1 MANSPNQA
9 PAVRTGF
16 LNFCKPAGLTSMDAL
31 RRIKVIT
38 GQKQKVGHAGTMDPL
53 AHGVLP
59 ICFGQ
64 ATRLM
69 EHVVGGIKR
78 YTVTIK
84 LGEITSTFDA
94 EGEAIRSGDPTGI
107 TVADVTAVLPRFIG
121 TVMQT
126 PPMYSAIKINGQR
139 LYKLARAGI
148 EVEREARPVEITAI
162 EIIDLSLPV
171 LVINVHCGRGVYMR
185 SLAHDLG
192 IALGC
197 GGYVTDLVRTYSGG
211 FRLEDS
217 VTLELLE
224 QANAQDPGRWL
235 QYLQP
240 VDSVLRDL
248 RAVKVSPQAEQ
259 YLSNGQPVGMG
270 RAAMEAD
277 YLEQFRLYSANGRF
291 LALAKC
297 DRSTNTWKPVR
308 VFRGDAPSPY
318 ALDETE
324 RQVSGNMGPLTQI

>member
-1 MANSPNQA
+1 MANSSTQA
-9 PAVRTGF
+9 RAARTGF
-16 LNFCKPAGLTSMDAL
+16 LNFCKPVGQTSMDAL

-84 LGEITSTFDA
+84 LGETTATFDA
-94 EGEAIRSGDPTGI
+94 EGEATRSGDPSGI
-107 TVADVTAVLPRFIG
+107 TVEDIKAVLPGFIG
-121 TVMQT
+121 AVMQT

-148 EVEREARPVEITAI
+148 EVQREARQVEIFAI
-162 EIIDLSLPV
+162 KIVDLSLPN
-171 LVINVHCGRGVYMR
+171 LVIDVECGRGVYMR

-211 FRLEDS
+211 FHLKDS

-224 QANAQDPGRWL
+224 QANAQDPSGWL
-235 QYLQP
+235 QHLHP
-240 VDSVLRDL
+240 VDSVLTEL

-259 YLSNGQPVGMG
+259 FLSYGQPVGIG
-270 RAAMEAD
+270 RTAMEAG

-291 LALAKC
+291 LALARC
-297 DRSTNTWKPVR
+297 DRLTNTWKPVK
-308 VFRGDAPSPY
+308 VFHSDAPSPY
-318 ALDETE
+318 APDETQ
-324 RQVSGNMGPLTQI
+324 R

>member
-1 MANSPNQA
+1 MANSTNQS

-16 LNFCKPAGLTSMDAL
+16 LNFCKPVGLTSMDAL
-31 RRIKVIT
+31 RRIKAIT

-59 ICFGQ
+59 VCFGQ

-84 LGEITSTFDA
+84 LGETTATFDA
-94 EGEAIRSGDPTGI
+94 EGEAIRSGDPAGI
-107 TVADVTAVLPRFIG
+107 TEEDVTAVLPRFIG
-121 TVMQT
+121 AVMQT

-148 EVEREARPVEITAI
+148 EVEREARPVEISAI
-162 EIIDLSLPV
+162 EIVDLSLPI
-171 LVINVHCGRGVYMR
+171 LVINVDCGRGVYMR

-192 IALGC
+192 MALGC
-197 GGYVTDLVRTYSGG
+197 GGYVTDLIRTYSGG

-224 QANAQDPGRWL
+224 QANAQYPGGWL
-235 QYLQP
+235 QHLQP
-240 VDSVLRDL
+240 VDSVLREL

-259 YLSNGQPVGMG
+259 CLSYGQPVGMG
-270 RAAMEAD
+270 RTAMEAG
-277 YLEQFRLYSANGRF
+277 YLEQFRLYSASGRF

-308 VFRGDAPSPY
+308 VFHCDATSPY
-318 ALDETE
+318 APDETE
-324 RQVSGNMGPLTQI
+324 GQGSGNMDSFTQI